1 MLILL
6 EDIQRGKMSFN
17 IKKAMKVK
25 QEDKKHGMNSRAKK
39 ELKKRQKGEL
49 YISSNNV
56 S

>member
-1 MLILL
+1 
-6 EDIQRGKMSFN
+6 MSFD
-17 IKKAMKVK
+17 IKKAMKIK
-25 QEDKKHGMNSRAKK
+25 KEDKKYGMTPKAVK

>member
-1 MLILL
+1 MTVK
-6 EDIQRGKMSFN
+6 ESKR
-17 IKKAMKVK
+17 KKIVDVASN
-25 QEDKKHGMNSRAKK
+25 KHGMTPKVVK